1 MRYDRVRIPVEGFRR
16 RWHPALT
23 GAFNGYGIAGC
34 ALSAIA
40 AAIGVRL
47 SVAKDFIQGLTR
59 RETLDA
65 IRAFQRVAAGVGV
78 NFDLAG
84 LLLSLGGL
92 VSNA

>member
-1 MRYDRVRIPVEGFRR
+1 MGLQTCGAAS
-16 RWHPALT
+16 PADAAFST
-23 GAFNGYGIAGC
+23 FNGFSIAGC
-34 ALSAIA
+34 ALGAIA

-47 SVAKDFIQGLTR
+47 SLAKDFIQGLTR

-65 IRAFQRVAAGVGV
+65 VRAFERVVAGVGV

-84 LLLSLGGL
+84 LLLTLGGL